1 MIFVEYDF
9 TGLVTERKKYELLIQ
24 SLYMDLDDGLINE
37 LEYQEFQRHY
47 RQKLKQVEE
56 TIALKKELAQELY
69 HKLQDREAWL
79 KQLSELRDTDCLN
92 RLTLVSLLDR
102 INIGEDHEITLVFH
116 DIKEMDILQQFS
128 QSETEAV

>member
-1 MIFVEYDF
+1 MIQRKVRYKKIETIQYICSTYNKGKGCSRHSIKDDSLLEVISTLIAQHLEWKSYLIERIPHYLSQEPFLEIDF

-56 TIALKKELAQELY
+56 TIALKK
-69 HKLQDREAWL
+69 
-79 KQLSELRDTDCLN
+79 N
-92 RLTLVSLLDR
+92 
-102 INIGEDHEITLVFH
+102 
-116 DIKEMDILQQFS
+116 
-128 QSETEAV
+128 